1 MKGQKP
7 KRTWSAR
14 RQMIAGF
21 IALVVLVVGVGGWSV
36 MANIAGAIVASG
48 MIEVEANRQIV
59 QHPEGGVV
67 GRIDVDDGD
76 RVEAGTVLIRFDD
89 TLLKSE
95 LAIVEGQLFEIM
107 ARRARLE
114 AERDGL
120 DTLVFTPEL
129 DIMGA
134 ESLVDIQSLKEGQQR
149 LFQARRDSL
158 NQEADQLAE
167 RKIQI
172 GQQIDG
178 SNAQLTSLEKQLELM
193 RMELEDAESLLQ
205 KNLIQSSRVLAL
217 QREEARLFGQ
227 VGELK
232 SAIAESRGR
241 IAELE
246 IEILKL
252 TSRLREE
259 AITTLRDLQYTE
271 IELKERRISSLE
283 TLSRLDVRAP
293 TSGLVYGRAVHALR
307 SVVRPAEPI
316 MYIVPQ
322 DSPMV
327 ISSRIETIH
336 IDEVRIGQAAT
347 LRFSTFDQ
355 RTTPELD
362 GTVTKVSADVFTDE
376 VTGQVYYSAE
386 ILPNEGELVKL
397 DGLELVPGM
406 PVESFIKTTDRTPLA
421 YLVKPLM
428 DYFNKAFRES

>member
-7 KRTWSAR
+7 KRKWSAR

-21 IALVVLVVGVGGWSV
+21 IALIVLVVGVGGWSV

-114 AERDGL
+114 AERDGV

-322 DSPMV
+322 DSPML

-336 IDEVRIGQAAT
+336 IDEVRIGHAAT

>member
-7 KRTWSAR
+7 KRKWSAR

-21 IALVVLVVGVGGWSV
+21 IALIVLVVGVGGWSV

-114 AERDGL
+114 AERDGV